1 MITPNDG
8 EEEGNSASN
17 LKDKDAGKNTLC
29 YTSRIPITNRT
40 GILYTVYTV

>member
-17 LKDKDAGKNTLC
+17 LNDKDAGKNTLF
-29 YTSRIPITNRT
+29 YTSRIPITNHT
-40 GILYTVYTV
+40 GILTV